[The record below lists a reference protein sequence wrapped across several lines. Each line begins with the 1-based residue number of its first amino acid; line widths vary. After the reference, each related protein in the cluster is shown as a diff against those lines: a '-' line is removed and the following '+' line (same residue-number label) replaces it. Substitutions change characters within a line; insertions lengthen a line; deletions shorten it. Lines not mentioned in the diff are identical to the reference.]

1 MLFVSKIPLLWTVY
15 EVKKGHMATAVFS
28 FFFSLF
34 LFLPNARFSSISR
47 KRLEIK
53 SPNLNMFVFGKK
65 YCLKKFFLPP
75 RSKGPPRGQNE
86 LKTNEPN
93 DRENCQSVCYKILI
107 QGTLGIGIEP
117 F

>member
-1 MLFVSKIPLLWTVY
+1 MLLIMDRLRSKNGTYGNGRLFFL
-15 EVKKGHMATAVFS
+15 FL
-28 FFFSLF
+28 FFFCFFF

-53 SPNLNMFVFGKK
+53 EPNLNMFVLGKNG
-65 YCLKKFFLPP
+65 CLENFFLPP
-75 RSKGPPRGQNE
+75 RSKGPPRGQNG
-86 LKTNEPN
+86 LKTNAPN

-107 QGTLGIGIEP
+107 QGTQGIGIEP